1 MNKKMAM
8 IVGLVVVIVIALLV
22 VRRIQTSQADP
33 TAGFE
38 TVAARKDTLLATVN
52 ASGSVVP
59 KQQVTLNF
67 SSSGI
72 VAEVNVSAGQQVN
85 AGKPMAR
92 LDSRQLQLSVDQ
104 AEATLR
110 INQARLAQTKAGAST
125 ADIAAAEA
133 SVTSAEAVYNSAKNK
148 LGLRDDQLSIVESDL
163 KRAELALK
171 DAQGAYD
178 RVATRP
184 DIGMLPQSG
193 ALERA
198 TLDYQ
203 RALSSYKLQ
212 VAAVDDTAFKS
223 AAAQLA
229 QAKAQLEKL
238 SRAPAPEDLAVAE
251 AQVQQAQASLEQT
264 KLRLSDA
271 TLTAPFSGTVL
282 SCSLQASEVVGA
294 GSPAIV
300 FADLSSYHVDTTI
313 DETDIGRVKE
323 GQDATVSL
331 DAFAD
336 LKLPG
341 RVTSVAPLGK
351 SVQGVV
357 GYAVEIEILPTDVP
371 IRPGLTAI
379 ADIVVE
385 RKEGVLVVPNGSI
398 KRDTRG
404 RYYVEL
410 LSGGQVE
417 QRVITPGLSNESVTE
432 VVDGLRE
439 GEAVVVS
446 APRRNSLTSVATGG
460 RSPFGFGMGSS
471 GR

>member
-1 MNKKMAM
+1 MSKKTAM
-8 IVGLVVVIVIALLV
+8 VVGLVVVGVIALLV
-22 VRRIQTSQADP
+22 VRRIQNSQADP
-33 TAGFE
+33 TAGYE

-52 ASGSVVP
+52 TSGSVVP
-59 KQQVTLNF
+59 KQLVTLSF

-72 VAEVNVSAGQQVN
+72 VAEVNVSAGQHVD
-85 AGKPMAR
+85 AGRPLVR
-92 LDSRQLQLSVDQ
+92 LDSRQLQSNVDQ

-110 INQARLAQTKAGAST
+110 INQARLAQTKAGSST

-133 SVTSAEAVYNSAKNK
+133 SVASAEAVYNSAKNK
-148 LGLRDDQLSIVESDL
+148 LGLRDDQLSIAESDL

-203 RALSSYKLQ
+203 RALSNYRLQ

-238 SRAPAPEDLAVAE
+238 SRAPTPEDLTVAE
-251 AQVQQAQASLEQT
+251 AQVQQAQASLEQAS
-264 KLRLSDA
+264 LRLNDA

-282 SCSLQASEVVGA
+282 ACKLQASELAGA
-294 GSPAIV
+294 GSSAIM

-323 GQDATVSL
+323 GQDATVGL

-341 RVTSVAPLGK
+341 RVTSVAPLGN

-357 GYAVEIEILPTDVP
+357 SYAVEIEILPTDAP

-398 KRDTRG
+398 KRDSRG

-417 QRVITPGLSNESVTE
+417 QRVITPGLSNDTVTE
-432 VVDGLRE
+432 VVDGLAE
-439 GEAVVVS
+439 GEQVVVS
-446 APRRNSLTSVATGG
+446 SPRRNSLTSIATGG
-460 RSPFGFGMGSS
+460 QSSFGFGTGE
-471 GR
+471 